1 MLNLPLTVV
10 LDTNILTV
18 PAQFSID
25 IFSEAERVLER
36 SVEFVVVSPVVKELQ
51 KKLENASTTER
62 FKFRVALDLVER
74 CSLVDIEEGFSST
87 SVDDQI
93 LEFAESCN
101 GVIAT
106 NDKELRERALQRSI
120 PVLHMRGKKRLELRG
135 TVR

>member
-1 MLNLPLTVV
+1 VV

-25 IFSEAERVLER
+25 IFAEAETVLER
-36 SVEFVVVSPVVKELQ
+36 TVEFVVLTSVVKELQ
-51 KKLENASTTER
+51 KKLDAASTTGR

-74 CSLVDIEEGFSST
+74 CSLVDIDKDLSSK

-93 LEFAESCN
+93 LDFAEACN

-106 NDKELRERALQRSI
+106 NDKELRSRALQRSI
-120 PVLHMRGKKRLELRG
+120 PVLLMRGKKRLVLQG